1 MERLYRNERNKLL
14 NDLVT
19 LFVAGRLAEAD
30 RVLAT
35 KPHDGLSI
43 NRITG
48 VGDGDDFSTKG
59 ILRLG

>member
-1 MERLYRNERNKLL
+1 MLRPRCLPL

-19 LFVAGRLAEAD
+19 LFVAGRLAEVD

-35 KPHDGLSI
+35 KLHDGLSI

-48 VGDGDDFSTKG
+48 VGYGDDFSTKD